1 MIRVLIVDDEPIARE
16 TLRLC
21 LAGDHD
27 VIVVGS
33 CSGADAADVVRSTSP
48 DIMFLDVQM
57 PEVNGFDLI
66 ERIGTGAVPVIVFVT
81 AYDQYALRAFE
92 VHALDYLLKPFD
104 DRRFQDALA
113 RAKQQLRARASSSVE
128 ERLLNL
134 LEEREKSAQPYLH
147 RFVVRARERSIF
159 VPAEAVDWINGA
171 DDYIE
176 LHVGKETHLLRERLA
191 DLEGRLDPRQFARI
205 HRSTIVNIDRV
216 KEQHA
221 LFRGDSL
228 LVLTDGVRLRL
239 SRSRRAEFERRLTSS
254 PRAQAGSPQIR

>member
-21 LAGDHD
+21 LEGDRE
-27 VIVVGS
+27 VTVVGS
-33 CSGADAADVVRSTSP
+33 CSGADAAAIVRSTPP

-66 ERIGTGAVPVIVFVT
+66 EQIGTAAVPVIVFVT
-81 AYDQYALRAFE
+81 AYNQYALRAFD

-113 RAKQQLRARASSSVE
+113 RAKRQLRARASSTIE

-147 RFVVRARERSIF
+147 RFVVRARERSIL

-171 DDYIE
+171 DDYVE
-176 LHVGKETHLLRERLA
+176 LHVGKDTHLLRERLRISRA
-191 DLEGRLDPRQFARI
+191 ASIAAVRPDSPVDHRQ
-205 HRSTIVNIDRV
+205 HRSG
-216 KEQHA
+216 EGQHA

-254 PRAQAGSPQIR
+254 PRAQADSPQMR

>member
-21 LAGDHD
+21 LEGDRE
-27 VIVVGS
+27 VTVVGS
-33 CSGADAADVVRSTSP
+33 CSGADAAAIVGSTSP

-66 ERIGTGAVPVIVFVT
+66 ERIGTAAVPVIVFVT

-104 DRRFQDALA
+104 DRRFHAALA
-113 RAKQQLRARASSSVE
+113 RAKQQLRARASSTVE

-147 RFVVRARERSIF
+147 RFVVRGRERSIF
-159 VPAEAVDWINGA
+159 VPAEAVDL
-171 DDYIE
+171 DQ
-176 LHVGKETHLLRERLA
+176 RR
-191 DLEGRLDPRQFARI
+191 GRLRRAARGQGHASAPRTACG
-205 HRSTIVNIDRV
+205 S
-216 KEQHA
+216 
-221 LFRGDSL
+221 RGA
-228 LVLTDGVRLRL
+228 
-239 SRSRRAEFERRLTSS
+239 SRSAAVRPDSPVDDRQDRSGEGTARAVSR
-254 PRAQAGSPQIR
+254 